1 MRIDAKTFEQLPFV
15 GDFDR
20 KKTGFLRKIGERVE
34 TPAGYVLT
42 KQFEPSHS
50 FYFLAE
56 GLLNFSISVE
66 DKTDE
71 FSVGKSAEKFT
82 PAGWSG
88 FRSPRRYATTVT
100 CEKPS
105 VLLKW
110 SHSNLEKFFV
120 QEPEL
125 GREFILFVLGK
136 SIVMLNHARAQLAAY
151 DNVSWDTEVAKT
163 PASGRDGENVSVPSP
178 LALLRQSP
186 FFEIF
191 PEKILRRAA
200 TAIRKKYY
208 VNNERIFS
216 QGDVSRGMDLLAY
229 GKAALCF
236 TPDGGE
242 GIDESPAL
250 HLVSRPGYFVG
261 WVGAAPG
268 RPNDVT
274 AVASRS
280 SVVYHLSRS
289 GIDRIFNRD
298 PQLAL
303 AFAKRLLWLVSI
315 RLRNVRAGL
324 ISQTYEREILAI
336 SNLVEQNAVQLS
348 VGSGFHKLPYL
359 LNSPITLGDAF
370 SLLFRLE
377 KEGDGFERGLSRLCL
392 DILGKVYKEH
402 NFLEGLKR
410 VYQSVTR
417 APESLDPREIRTM
430 AAKQFTGVFEHV
442 PHVVRGLENLP
453 DEPGHVFIYNHL
465 LNHPYT
471 TLPNH
476 FQITLDSHFISSM
489 ILYEKYGEAGI
500 RVVRVPRAEEYGHA
514 LYYERLGHINVHTGE
529 SDAADTT
536 PERKRAWRKKFFKTA
551 GSYLKRG
558 MNIVIS
564 PEGTSRKTEE
574 SPGPFR
580 PGAFLLAASA
590 RPESLI
596 VPVAVANFDR
606 RTNHS
611 VFSLVVK
618 KPFRISERVA
628 DPERNREKLFEFL
641 REYEDEYRG
650 YVREAAELA
659 RRAAATRINLRTF
672 EQVEKDFLAIDR
684 NLFEQDVRILERRHA
699 GKPPGATVFYGSSSF
714 RLWRTMSRDFA
725 GRDVLNLGFGGAR
738 TAYCLHYFER
748 LVEPSAPG
756 ALVFYSG
763 DNDIGDGCLP
773 EQLMSSFSAFY
784 RRFRESYPEAK
795 FTFVSIKPSPDR
807 SAFLKRIET
816 ANGLIRRFLSGEPN
830 AFYLN
835 VYDSMIGTD
844 GRPRKELFDEDG
856 LHMNRS
862 GYALW
867 KKIFLANEKEV
878 FRDRNRAEPEKGPE
892 TSATPAVS
900 V

>member
-1 MRIDAKTFEQLPFV
+1 MRIDGKTFEQLPFV
-15 GDFDR
+15 GNFDGD
-20 KKTGFLRKIGERVE
+20 KTGFLLRIGERVE
-34 TPAGYVLT
+34 APAGYVLT

-71 FSVGKSAEKFT
+71 FSVGKSGEKFT

-88 FRSPRRYATTVT
+88 FRSPKRYATTVT

-110 SHSNLEKFFV
+110 SHENLEKFFA

-136 SIVMLNHARAQLAAY
+136 SIVLLRQVRAQLAKY
-151 DNVSWDTEVAKT
+151 DNVNWDTDIAKT
-163 PASGRDGENVSVPSP
+163 SPSQRDRESVSVPNP

-186 FFEIF
+186 FFEVF
-191 PEKILRRAA
+191 SEKTLRKLANA
-200 TAIRKKYY
+200 VQKKCY

-216 QGDVSRGMDLLAY
+216 QGDASKGMDLLAY

-236 TPDGGE
+236 TPDDGE
-242 GIDESPAL
+242 EIEESPAL
-250 HLVSRPGYFVG
+250 HLINRPGYFVG
-261 WVGAAPG
+261 WVGGAPG
-268 RPNDVT
+268 QTNDVT
-274 AVASRS
+274 AVASRN
-280 SVVYHLSRS
+280 SVVYHVSGRS
-289 GIDRIFNRD
+289 LDRILNHEPR
-298 PQLAL
+298 LAL

-315 RLRNVRAGL
+315 RLRNARAGL

-336 SNLVEQNAVQLS
+336 SNLVEQNAVSLS
-348 VGSGFHKLPYL
+348 VASPFHKLPHL
-359 LNSPITLGDAF
+359 LNSPLTLGDAF
-370 SLLFRLE
+370 ALLFRLE
-377 KEGDGFERGLSRLCL
+377 KEGDGLERGLSRLCL
-392 DILGKVYKEH
+392 DILGKVYKEY
-402 NFLEGLKR
+402 NFLEGLKH
-410 VYQSVTR
+410 VYQSVTG
-417 APESLDPREIRTM
+417 APESLRPGEIRTM
-430 AAKQFTGVFEHV
+430 AARQFTGVFEHV
-442 PHVVRGLENLP
+442 PYVVKGLENLP

-489 ILYEKYGEAGI
+489 ILYGKYGEAGI

-514 LYYERLGHINVHTGE
+514 YYYERLGHINVHTGE
-529 SDAADTT
+529 SDAGDRT
-536 PERKRAWRKKFFKTA
+536 PERKEAWRKKFFETA
-551 GSYLKRG
+551 GTHLGKG
-558 MNIVIS
+558 FNIVIS

-580 PGAFLLAASA
+580 PGAFLLAASV
-590 RPESLI
+590 RPEPLI
-596 VPVAVANFDR
+596 VPIAVANFDR
-606 RTNHS
+606 RTNHA

-628 DPERNREKLFEFL
+628 DPGRDREELFGFL
-641 REYEDEYRG
+641 REYENEYRG

-659 RRAAATRINLRTF
+659 GRAAAAKINLRTF
-672 EQVEKDFLAIDR
+672 EQVEKNFFVIDE
-684 NLFEQDVRILERRHA
+684 NLFEQDVRVLERRQV
-699 GKPPGATVFYGSSSF
+699 GKLPGATVFYGSSSF
-714 RLWRTMSRDFA
+714 RLWRGMSRDFA
-725 GRDVLNLGFGGAR
+725 GRDVVNLGFGGAR

-748 LVEPSAPG
+748 LVKPSDPG
-756 ALVFYSG
+756 ALVFYAG

-773 EQLMSSFSAFY
+773 EQLMSSFTAFY
-784 RRFRESYPEAK
+784 RRFRESYPAAK

-807 SAFLKRIET
+807 AAFLERIET
-816 ANGLIRRFLSGEPN
+816 ANGLIRQFLSGEAN
-830 AFYLN
+830 TFYLN
-835 VYDSMIGTD
+835 VYDSMLGTD
-844 GRPRKELFDEDG
+844 GRPREELFGEDG

-867 KKIFLANEKEV
+867 RKMFLASEKEI
-878 FRDRNRAEPEKGPE
+878 FPARDPAESGKEPEL
-892 TSATPAVS
+892 SVPA
-900 V
+900 